1 MSIEIVII
9 LVYLV
14 GVNIIALRSSRVRNM
29 ADYFLGGRSIHWAPA
44 ALSIVATETST
55 LTFISIPGL
64 AYTKGIGFMQLAAGY
79 IIGRILVALLLV
91 PGYFRGE
98 LSSTYGFLRERFG
111 PSSMRSASLVF
122 MVTRLLADSV
132 RLFATAIPLSLLTG
146 WEMKWCIALIAAATI
161 LYTLYGGLKAVIVAD
176 SIQMVLYVA
185 SGLAAIVFIVSVSG
199 TGAAALMERVPGELL
214 RAVTL
219 DAGQG
224 LFAGYT
230 LVTGL
235 AGGAFL
241 SFASHGTDHLLV
253 QRLLSCRDRKNAKV
267 AVVASGLI
275 IFAQFALFLFL
286 GLLIHA
292 FLGGQAFQSPDR
304 VMPFFITEHLPAGL
318 AGLMLAGVFAA
329 AMSSL
334 SSSIN
339 SLASSTLYDLLPG
352 RVSEGREMGL
362 SRLTAVA
369 WTLALTGSAFLFA
382 GTTTPLVEIGLG
394 IASVTY
400 GGILGVFAVA
410 RSSFRVREVSVLAGL
425 LVSVGV
431 LFFVAT
437 STDLFWTWYVPLGG
451 AICLSVTL
459 AVEFIGRTVFR
470 TENGYPR

>member
-1 MSIEIVII
+1 MTIEITII
-9 LVYLV
+9 LIYLV

-64 AYTKGIGFMQLAAGY
+64 AYSKGIGFLQLAAGY
-79 IIGRILVALLLV
+79 IIGRILVALILV

-111 PSSMRSASLVF
+111 PVSMRAASLVF

-146 WEMKWCIALIAAATI
+146 WEMKWCIGLIAAATI

-176 SIQMVLYVA
+176 SIQMVLYVV
-185 SGLAAIVFIVSVSG
+185 SGIAAIVFILSVSG
-199 TGAAALMERVPGELL
+199 TGMAGLMEKVPGNLL
-214 RAVTL
+214 EAVTL

-230 LVTGL
+230 LLTGL
-235 AGGAFL
+235 VGGAFL

-253 QRLLSCRDRKNAKV
+253 QRLLSCRDRENARV

-275 IFAQFALFLFL
+275 IFVQFGLFLFL

-292 FLGGQAFQSPDR
+292 FLGGQHFQSPDR

-318 AGLMLAGVFAA
+318 GGLMLAGVFAA

-339 SLASSTLYDLLPG
+339 SLASSTVYDLLPG
-352 RVSEGREMGL
+352 KMSERIGMGL
-362 SRLTAVA
+362 SRVTAVG
-369 WTLALTGSAFLFA
+369 WTALLTGSALLFT

-410 RSSFRVREVSVLAGL
+410 RSSWRVRERSVLAGL
-425 LVSVGV
+425 LVSVGI

-437 STDLFWTWYVPLGG
+437 STEIFWTWYVPLGG
-451 AICLSVTL
+451 AVCLIVTF
-459 AVEFIGRTVFR
+459 FIEAIQRIFFR
-470 TENGYPR
+470 SEDGCLR